1 MSFGAQAHGGDTTA
15 PKPSDDSDPSEEP
28 VPDPVE
34 EADRE
39 SFPASDPPSTWSGGA
54 D

>member
-1 MSFGAQAHGGDTTA
+1 MSVSAQGHRDDTTA
-15 PKPSDDSDPSEEP
+15 PQPSDGSDPSEQP
-28 VPDPVE
+28 APDPVE